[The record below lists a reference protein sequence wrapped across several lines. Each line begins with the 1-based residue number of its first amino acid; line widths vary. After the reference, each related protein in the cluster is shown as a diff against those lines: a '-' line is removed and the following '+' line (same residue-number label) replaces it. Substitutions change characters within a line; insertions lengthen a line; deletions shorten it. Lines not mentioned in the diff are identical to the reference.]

1 MTNNVHLETGLVIKN
16 FIKGTAYSISHLDK
30 EHRLHASSG
39 YVVIEFLIDAP
50 KDYLPSQ
57 AHTEPPLIT
66 LHFDRAHCQRE
77 LAENCYQVRCV
88 KACDTFDFMCWAEN
102 AISVL
107 TQALTV
113 PGITATDIAD
123 LKTILQSEPSQRFV
137 FKAFDASDMTYQLGH
152 LAARQRPRAAFGVFT
167 GVADLS
173 LQEYDAL
180 DTVIFDQLHP
190 QARLHIATCV
200 LHEQD
205 KARVAVLY
213 GVAQ

>member
-1 MTNNVHLETGLVIKN
+1 MTNNEHLETGLVIKN
-16 FIKGTAYSISHLDK
+16 FIKSTAYSISHLDK
-30 EHRLHASSG
+30 NHTLHASPR

-50 KDYLPSQ
+50 KDYLSSQ

-66 LHFDRAHCQRE
+66 LLFDRASCQRE

-88 KACDTFDFMCWAEN
+88 EPLDTFDFMHWAEN

-123 LKTILQSEPSQRFV
+123 LKTVLQNEPSQRFL
-137 FKAFDASDMTYQLGH
+137 FKTFASSDTAYQLDY
-152 LAARQRPRAAFGVFT
+152 LAENQRPHAALGVFT
-167 GVADLS
+167 GGADLS

-200 LHEQD
+200 LPEQD

-213 GVAQ
+213 GMAQ